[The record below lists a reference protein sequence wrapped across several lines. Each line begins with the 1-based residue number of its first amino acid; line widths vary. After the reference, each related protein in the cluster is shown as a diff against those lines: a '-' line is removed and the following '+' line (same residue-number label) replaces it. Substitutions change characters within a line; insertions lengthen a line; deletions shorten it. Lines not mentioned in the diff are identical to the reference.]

1 MPEFTQSWV
10 FAFLLGCIIGGCF
23 GVVLAAILAAS
34 GRASRMEEK
43 ISDSAI
49 HEVAKREE
57 QRRGEK
63 MKFAP
68 NLICK
73 SCGYWKG
80 ICIFDGPCPHNPL
93 NNESEQIVTKNN
105 PRTD

>member
-34 GRASRMEEK
+34 GRASRMEERIEKDVFRDDVPPYETPKEIVEREKRK
-43 ISDSAI
+43 IAYL
-49 HEVAKREE
+49 KM
-57 QRRGEK
+57 RG
-63 MKFAP
+63 
-68 NLICK
+68 I
-73 SCGYWKG
+73 
-80 ICIFDGPCPHNPL
+80 
-93 NNESEQIVTKNN
+93 IVTKNN